1 MFLERSI
8 IIGKE
13 LDEIIQ
19 AQRKIAEHE
28 SDPLT
33 HIKQQLEEK
42 LKFGPENL
50 PGIPGMVPPT
60 RKMIDQL
67 LGKESPVPATP
78 EQSEQEDLPEKVKVL
93 PTGMEFTE
101 GTHTTPRQS
110 IVVLLTWLTIASC
123 WMIQWTRLQ
132 WIQR

>member
-1 MFLERSI
+1 MIRSANRLRVAT
-8 IIGKE
+8 IGE
-13 LDEIIQ
+13 QDEIIQ

-28 SDPLT
+28 ADPLT

-60 RKMIDQL
+60 RKVIDEL

-78 EQSEQEDLPEKVKVL
+78 EKSEQEDLPEKVKVL

-101 GTHTTPRQS
+101 GTPTTPL
-110 IVVLLTWLTIASC
+110 IALMTWC
-123 WMIQWTRLQ
+123 FG
-132 WIQR
+132 